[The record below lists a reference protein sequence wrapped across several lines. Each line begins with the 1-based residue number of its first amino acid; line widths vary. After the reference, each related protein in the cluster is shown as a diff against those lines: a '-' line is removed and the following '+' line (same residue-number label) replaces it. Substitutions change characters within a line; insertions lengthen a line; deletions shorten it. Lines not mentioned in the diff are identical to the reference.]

1 MRRSQYESWTM
12 IREPDRARHGREP
25 LLLELARPK
34 GENTLVFNEAG
45 T

>member
-1 MRRSQYESWTM
+1 MRWSQYGSWTM
-12 IREPDRARHGREP
+12 IREPDRSRHGRET

-34 GENTLVFNEAG
+34 GENTLVFNEPG